1 MSFFP
6 ESFEKSPNHQN
17 KLLISIFCVGV
28 CFLPGS
34 TVNLRCD
41 PRNATKSLKLTV
53 VTHQVKKR
61 ASLGR
66 DQKASI

>member
-6 ESFEKSPNHQN
+6 ESFEKSPNYQN
-17 KLLISIFCVGV
+17 KLLVYIFCMGV

-53 VTHQVKKR
+53 VTRLKKR

-66 DQKASI
+66 DQKGSI